1 MVKPQTRRIKV
12 DVLARVEG
20 EGALDVTLAGDEVQD
35 VHLRIFEP
43 PRFFET
49 MLIGRH
55 YTEVPDIV
63 ARICGIC
70 PVAYQMSAVHALE
83 SLFEVDVGN
92 EIRALRRLLYCGE
105 WVESHALHVY
115 MLHAPDFLGVDS
127 ALDLADSHGDIL
139 RRGLRLKKVG
149 DTILQV
155 LGGRAVHPVSVCV
168 GGFSRVPGSSELRS
182 MLDDLKWARDAA
194 LDTVR
199 WVAGFDFPDLVQDY
213 TFVALQSNS
222 EYPMNEGEVAA
233 SDGLKVPA
241 SLFEEHYEEH
251 QEPHSTALHSHLH
264 GKPYLVGPQ
273 ARLHL
278 NHQRLYPIA
287 RQAMTDVGLNPSV
300 TNPHQSIIVRSL
312 EILQA
317 IDEAIEIINGYE
329 APAAPAEH
337 VLVKE
342 GTGMA
347 ATEAPRGLLYHRYR
361 VNAEGLI
368 EEAKIVPPTAQSQA
382 RIEEDMRN
390 LLPTLLDRDDDEIAL
405 ECERVIRCY
414 DPCISCSTHFLKL
427 NIRRT

>member
-1 MVKPQTRRIKV
+1 MAEPRTRKIKV

-20 EGALDVTLAGDEVQD
+20 EGALDVTLAGDEVRD

-49 MLIGRH
+49 LLKGRH

-83 SLFEVDVGN
+83 SLFDVDVGDS
-92 EIRALRRLLYCGE
+92 IRSLRRLLYCGE
-105 WVESHALHVY
+105 WIESHALHVY
-115 MLHAPDFLGVDS
+115 MLHAPDFLGVDG
-127 ALDLADSHGDIL
+127 ALDLAASEPEIL
-139 RRGLRLKKVG
+139 QRGLRLKKAG
-149 DTILQV
+149 DIILTL

-168 GGFSRVPGSSELRS
+168 GGFSRVPPVSELRT
-182 MLDDLKWARDAA
+182 LLEDLKWARDAA

-199 WVAGFDFPDLVQDY
+199 WVGGFDFPNLVQDY
-213 TFVALQSNS
+213 TFVALQSEA
-222 EYPMNEGEVAA
+222 EYPMNEGDVAA
-233 SDGLKVPA
+233 SNGLKAPA
-241 SLFEEHYEEH
+241 SLFEEHCEEH

-273 ARLHL
+273 ARLCL
-278 NHQRLYPIA
+278 NHQRLRPIVK
-287 RQAMTDVGLNPSV
+287 QAMADVGLNSSV

-317 IDEAIEIINGYE
+317 VDEAIEIIDAYE
-329 APAAPAEH
+329 APAVPAEH
-337 VLVKE
+337 VVVKG

-368 EEAKIVPPTAQSQA
+368 EEAKIVPPTSQNQA

-390 LLPTLLDRDDDEIAL
+390 LLPTLLDREDGEIAF
-405 ECERVIRCY
+405 ECERLIRCY
-414 DPCISCSTHFLKL
+414 DPCISCATHFLKL
-427 NIRRT
+427 NIKRI